1 VTGGT
6 TVDTMTGPA
15 VLIITAGFILAGW
28 LLFSPFWKREEVGC
42 EETDR
47 ENGLG
52 GLRGNRPP
60 TIHCKPQL
68 PAGIETWLD
77 NELDQAL
84 LRVCPPEDADDVAE
98 AVREILRDGLE
109 RETTI
114 ALQASLDLLVT
125 VAQARV
131 YRERLQE
138 IAGIGRRCTP

>member
-1 VTGGT
+1 
-6 TVDTMTGPA
+6 MTGPA

-28 LLFSPFWKREEVGC
+28 LLFSQNWQREEVGC

-138 IAGIGRRCTP
+138 IAGIGRR

>member
-1 VTGGT
+1 
-6 TVDTMTGPA
+6 VDTMTGPA

-28 LLFSPFWKREEVGC
+28 LLFSQNWQREEVGC

-138 IAGIGRRCTP
+138 IAGIGRR

>member
-1 VTGGT
+1 
-6 TVDTMTGPA
+6 MA
-15 VLIITAGFILAGW
+15 EHLSW
-28 LLFSPFWKREEVGC
+28 LLFSPFWTREEVGC

-60 TIHCKPQL
+60 KPQL
-68 PAGIETWLD
+68 PAGVETWLD

-109 RETTI
+109 RETMI

-138 IAGIGRRCTP
+138 IAGIGRGSG

>member
-1 VTGGT
+1 M
-6 TVDTMTGPA
+6 DTMTGPA

-28 LLFSPFWKREEVGC
+28 LLFSQNWQREEVGC

-60 TIHCKPQL
+60 TNHYDPQL

-138 IAGIGRRCTP
+138 IAGIGRRCE

>member
-1 VTGGT
+1 MTGGT

-28 LLFSPFWKREEVGC
+28 LLFSQNWQREEVGC

-47 ENGLG
+47 ENGIG
-52 GLRGNRPP
+52 GLIGNRPP

-138 IAGIGRRCTP
+138 IAGIGRGSG

>member
-1 VTGGT
+1 
-6 TVDTMTGPA
+6 MS
-15 VLIITAGFILAGW
+15 AGRRSG
-28 LLFSPFWKREEVGC
+28 EEVGC

-60 TIHCKPQL
+60 TNHYDPQL
-68 PAGIETWLD
+68 PAGIATWLD

-138 IAGIGRRCTP
+138 IAGIGRVAG

>member
-1 VTGGT
+1 VG
-6 TVDTMTGPA
+6 TMTGPA

-28 LLFSPFWKREEVGC
+28 LLFSQNWQREEVGC

-47 ENGLG
+47 ENGRG

-60 TIHCKPQL
+60 TIHCNPRL

-138 IAGIGRRCTP
+138 IAGIGRVAG